1 MQRYTWLRYAERPS
15 PNASRCRSSTAS
27 TIGCAVTTSTT
38 PSLGG
43 QLVPSGRLLVP
54 AVALGPLVAAP
65 GPHGGDLG
73 LQTAAAARRRV
84 VADEPGLQLG
94 EHRLAAGLRR
104 IVGGVAQVLVR
115 QRQLGDSPPR
125 LAVLHQKR

>member
-54 AVALGPLVAAP
+54 AIALGPLVAAP
-65 GPHGGDLG
+65 GPHGGDRG
-73 LQTAAAARRRV
+73 LQTTATSGRRIGAGETR
-84 VADEPGLQLG
+84 LQRG
-94 EHRLAAGLRR
+94 EHRLAARLR
-104 IVGGVAQVLVR
+104 G
-115 QRQLGDSPPR
+115 
-125 LAVLHQKR
+125 